1 MSKKQMK
8 PLDAYSKLS
17 ERKRRLVN
25 KLISSLHDDTI
36 SDESDDLH
44 AIKRII
50 NRARRGPDQTVGGR
64 YNNGYLEFYRQQ
76 YADFREDHKDMKVTN
91 IAREMGKKWKA
102 LTSEQQQVY
111 KEKAKRK
118 KNSK

>member
-25 KLISSLHDDTI
+25 KLIITLHDDTI
-36 SDESDDLH
+36 PGESDEFH
-44 AIKRII
+44 AIKRIV
-50 NRARRGPDQTVGGR
+50 NRARRGPDKTVGGR
-64 YNNGYLEFYRQQ
+64 YNNGYLEFYRAQ

-91 IAREMGKKWKA
+91 IAREMGRQWKA

-111 KEKAKRK
+111 KEKAKQK
-118 KNSK
+118 KTSQ